1 MSKMEAG
8 RAKAIVG
15 RLMVLLVP
23 TVGADKLLDF
33 MTGFTGGLDIAIDN
47 PDLAPALR
55 EALGTAL
62 NAPGEYMPFPA
73 DVLHYIVMGDG

>member
-1 MSKMEAG
+1 MVSKMEPE

-23 TVGADKLLDF
+23 TVPADKLLDF
-33 MTGFTGGLDIAIDN
+33 MTGFTGGLDIAVDN

-62 NAPGEYMPFPA
+62 TEYQPFPP
-73 DVLHYIVMGDG
+73 DVLHYIVMGVDP